1 MEFDEP
7 VSRNAAWSSER
18 MTASRA
24 REPARLAVFSAFLL
38 LGQVAVACNSSKPAL
53 LGSAGAGSG
62 GTAPTMDPGRK
73 DMHRLNTTEYNATVE
88 DVLGTS
94 LQPANGSWR
103 GGEVAGFE
111 NIASV
116 LGVDEAQFDRYFNAA
131 KTLAK
136 EVFASDELRERFV
149 SCELSEPACVAA
161 SIEAAGL
168 RLFRRPL
175 AAEELATYQRVY
187 DAALTLGDS
196 QVAALTLAFE
206 ALLSSAEF
214 LYRVE
219 IDAQPQ
225 SAEAHPLNSFEL
237 ASRLSYF
244 LWSSA
249 PDEAL
254 LLAASAGSL
263 AEPATLS
270 ATVDRLL
277 ADPKSQRFVTQFA
290 GQWLGA
296 RQVAS
301 HAVVPELYDWNP
313 YVARA
318 AGAEMFLYFSEFL
331 HSERSWFE
339 FPLADVNYVDPA
351 LAPFYG
357 MPALGVAGPVR
368 LEYKDDRRFGFFG
381 LAGFLALSSPDRR
394 TSPSLR
400 GRWILSNLLC
410 AEPPA
415 PPPNV
420 AKLED
425 GGVDPAT
432 FNVRQNLERHRENP
446 ECASCHALFDPYG
459 LALEEYDAIGQYR
472 SEYPDGTPVDA
483 SAVLPA
489 SESHPEGLEFTGLE
503 GLARVVAADPQFG
516 ECLGKKLFTYGLGRL
531 VSASDAPYLERAQQ
545 EWRGSGQNPSIRQ
558 LIRALVL
565 TPPFRFRR
573 GEGPAS
579 VQP

>member
-1 MEFDEP
+1 MTE
-7 VSRNAAWSSER
+7 SRPR
-18 MTASRA
+18 Q
-24 REPARLAVFSAFLL
+24 PARLAVLSAFLL
-38 LGQVAVACNSSKPAL
+38 FGQAALACNSSGPGP

-73 DMHRLNTTEYNATVE
+73 DMHRLNTVEYNATVE

-103 GGEVAGFE
+103 GGEVAGFD

-116 LGVDEAQFDRYFNAA
+116 LGVDEVQYDRYFNAA

-136 EVFASDELRERFV
+136 EVFASDELRARFV

-175 AAEELATYQRVY
+175 AVEELATYQRVY

-196 QVAALTLAFE
+196 PVAALTLAFE

-214 LYRVE
+214 LYRIE

-225 SAEAHPLNSFEL
+225 SAEAHPLDSFEL

-254 LLAASAGSL
+254 LLAAAAGTL

-277 ADPKSQRFVTQFA
+277 EDPKSQRFVTQFA

-301 HAVVPELYDWNP
+301 HAAAVIPELYGWDAS
-313 YVARA
+313 VARA
-318 AGAEMFLYFSEFL
+318 AGDEMFLYFSEFL
-331 HSERSWFE
+331 RSERSWFE
-339 FPLADVNYVDPA
+339 FPLADVNYVEQE
-351 LAPFYG
+351 LAYFYS
-357 MPALGVAGPVR
+357 MPTPSVAGPVR

-420 AKLED
+420 PKLED
-425 GGVDPAT
+425 GGVDPTT
-432 FNVRQNLERHRENP
+432 FNVRQNLERHRESP

-459 LALEEYDAIGQYR
+459 LALEEYDAIGRFR
-472 SEYPDGTPVDA
+472 SEYPDGTAVDA

-489 SESHPEGLEFTGLE
+489 SESHPEGLAFTGLE
-503 GLARVVAADPQFG
+503 GLASVVAADPRFG

-545 EWRGSGQNPSIRQ
+545 EWRGSGQTPSIRQ

-565 TPPFRFRR
+565 TEPFRFRR
-573 GEGPAS
+573 GEGPVS